1 MGKKLGRT
9 KKEARKEK
17 MNGKY
22 EFGMDRYHG
31 VMGEFFIGEFATV
44 PNGSNLGNKEAV
56 FYIAQRKVPYAPV
69 LGHSTLAQTLIETQI
84 DAPHARHLRE
94 DRADLTQL
102 AERLQEEGGFLG
114 KIRLVQEGTIIFSR
128 EPFGDIS
135 GPLWNIQLHEV
146 KFEHAFDLPATVG
159 YRAMRMRQAAGPN
172 SFLSV
177 FSLRRDGDPLRSIRV
192 SKIAYICGFDDTSDM
207 EAAFQLGIPDV
218 GTMAHYLVE
227 SFIGYN
233 SQPEIDEKTGQPKH
247 FERVAFERWLD
258 GNPKGTVLLID
269 TIDYRMG
276 IVHAIQAALSS
287 PERKRAF
294 KGIRID
300 SGDLIE
306 ASQYCRRL
314 LDANGLK
321 DVGIVLTGDL
331 DEKIE
336 RIRKAL
342 IFPIKG
348 YGIGTKLAAE
358 VDFVAGVIFKMSQ
371 IDGVPVL
378 KCSGAP
384 GKETLPG
391 QFQIWR
397 CVDGD
402 GNYVK
407 DIISLI
413 DESEPEGEDFVSAI
427 PLLEPFWG
435 GGIPL
440 YQNKSPE
447 KLREFVKQQLKRFK
461 GPLERYP
468 VIISPKLLA
477 LKQEITESIKDQNVY
492 GEVKMPDGAEKDKN
506 FRR

>member
-1 MGKKLGRT
+1 
-9 KKEARKEK
+9 

-22 EFGMDRYHG
+22 EFRMDRYHG
-31 VMGEFFIGEFATV
+31 VMGDFFIGEFATV

-56 FYIAQRKVPYAPV
+56 FYITQRKAPYAPV
-69 LGHSTLAQTLIETQI
+69 LDHPTLAQTLIETQI

-94 DRADLTQL
+94 DRADLTRL

-114 KIRLVQEGTIIFSR
+114 KIRLVPEGTIIFSG
-128 EPFGDIS
+128 EPLGDIS
-135 GPLWNIQLHEV
+135 GPLWNIQLHEI

-177 FSLRRDGDPLRSIRV
+177 FSLRRDGDASRSIRV

-207 EAAFQLGIPDV
+207 EAAFQLGILDV

-227 SFIGYN
+227 SFIAYN
-233 SQPEIDEKTGQPKH
+233 SQPEMDEKTGQPKH
-247 FERVAFERWLD
+247 FERVAFEKWLD

-276 IVHAIQAALSS
+276 IVHAIQAALSF
-287 PERKRAF
+287 PARKRAF

-306 ASQYCRRL
+306 ASRYCRKF

-331 DEKIE
+331 DAEKIG
-336 RIRKAL
+336 RIREEL
-342 IFPIKG
+342 SFPIKG

-358 VDFVAGVIFKMSQ
+358 VDFVAGAIFKMSQ
-371 IDGVPVL
+371 VDEIPVL
-378 KCSGAP
+378 KCSGTP

-397 CVDGD
+397 CIDSD

-413 DESEPEGEDFVSAI
+413 NEPKPEGEDFVSVI
-427 PLLEPFWG
+427 PLLKPFWG
-435 GGIPL
+435 EGIAL

-447 KLREFVKQQLKRFK
+447 KLREFLQLQLRKFEV
-461 GPLERYP
+461 PLEKYP

-477 LKQEITESIKDQNVY
+477 LKQEITESIKDQNIY
-492 GEVKMPDGAEKDKN
+492 GVKMPD
-506 FRR
+506 